1 MTDDLIN
8 HPAHYNAGPIESID
22 VIEQTVA
29 HAPWPVLGGLQWQV
43 LKYLLRLWHKGNALE
58 DAQKARWY
66 LNRLIEKLEQ
76 PQP

>member
-1 MTDDLIN
+1 MTDPIN
-8 HPAHYNAGPIESID
+8 HPPHYTAGPIESID

-29 HAPWPVLGGLQWQV
+29 HAPTPVLGGLQWQV
-43 LKYLLRLWHKGNALE
+43 LKYLIRLWHKGNALQ

-66 LNRLIEKLEQ
+66 LDRLIQRLEG